1 MGQSSH
7 VRIAVTS
14 LFIAPVNNG
23 LRYFEQESE
32 IPSMMCVVAT
42 GRHMDCSQVSQA
54 AFFAISSS
62 ILR

>member
-7 VRIAVTS
+7 VHITVAS
-14 LFIAPVNNG
+14 LFKTLVNYG

-32 IPSMMCVVAT
+32 ISSKTAT
-42 GRHMDCSQVSQA
+42 GWHTDCSQVSQA
-54 AFFAISSS
+54 ALFAISSS